1 MTGRMLLIPQTENS
15 VKVIYEVNA
24 DPGGRIPKWI
34 VNDMVSNFPF
44 FSLKKL
50 RDITEVAQEGQD
62 DK

>member
-1 MTGRMLLIPQTENS
+1 
-15 VKVIYEVNA
+15 VNA

-34 VNDMVSNFPF
+34 VNDMVSDLPF